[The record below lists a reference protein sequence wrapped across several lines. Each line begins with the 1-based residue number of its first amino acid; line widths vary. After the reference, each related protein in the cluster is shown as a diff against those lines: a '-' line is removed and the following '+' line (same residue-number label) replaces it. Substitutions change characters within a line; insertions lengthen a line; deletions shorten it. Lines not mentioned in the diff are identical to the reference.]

1 VIYVLSFALRTLPL
15 LWRSRAKLREAAR
28 GYRDGLRGPCGPRKP
43 LHVKTMWRMARAG
56 RPPVI

>member
-1 VIYVLSFALRTLPL
+1 MLSFAVRTLPL
-15 LWRSRAKLREAAR
+15 VVRSRTRLREAAR

-43 LHVKTMWRMARAG
+43 LRVMTMWRMTKAG